1 MRAQKGNKVYTIN
14 ESQVKGYQDA
24 GFDIVD
30 DAGKIIKYGRGRT
43 VPYEE
48 YATLKEKNAALEG
61 KMKELED
68 LVQRLEN
75 GEDDISKSKR
85 TQGKKVE

>member
-48 YATLKEKNAALEG
+48 YVALKEKNATLEG

-75 GEDDISKSKR
+75 GENDISKSKH
-85 TQGKKVE
+85 TQSKKVE